1 MIWPEDRS
9 RLIAD
14 AYELRET
21 KGIAL
26 LLRMGSFDLW
36 RGSLAQMRGDLPA
49 STVTTETDGE
59 NAERFLQT
67 LAVSRAFDVMPPKCA
82 ETMRLAY
89 FDGRAVQGIA
99 EELETSGR
107 YAATL
112 VENCTK
118 QLFEVASV
126 IYQELSLDDADEAE
140 PETHA
145 VIPLSA
151 RSDHD
156 SSPAHHK

>member
-21 KGIAL
+21 KGVAL

-36 RGSLAQMRGDLPA
+36 RGSLAQMRGDSSAGTL
-49 STVTTETDGE
+49 TTGTDGA
-59 NAERFLQT
+59 NTERFLQT

-82 ETMRLAY
+82 ETIRLEY
-89 FDGRAVQGIA
+89 FDGRWVQEIA
-99 EELETSGR
+99 EELETSTR

-118 QLFEVASV
+118 QLFEVATV
-126 IYQELSLDDADEAE
+126 IYQELSSDEADEAE
-140 PETHA
+140 PDTHA
-145 VIPLSA
+145 LVPLSVRA
-151 RSDHD
+151 DHD
-156 SSPAHHK
+156 TSPAQRK